1 VRARMHRRR
10 LASGLAACGLVL
22 STIGL
27 VGPRVAASGPFEAP
41 EPAVVMRPFA
51 VEVVPADLGWARVA
65 STFGASGATA
75 PSEDY
80 VLVASA
86 SGVAA
91 VKKVLLS
98 RRVGADGRLRCVS
111 IPRAAPAHEVGGR
124 ASGLIGHAGAAAQ

>member
-1 VRARMHRRR
+1 MPSLLHREDIASFCRETRFGGQLSCIFAQKTVLVWSRARRNR
-10 LASGLAACGLVL
+10 A
-22 STIGL
+22 
-27 VGPRVAASGPFEAP
+27 
-41 EPAVVMRPFA
+41 
-51 VEVVPADLGWARVA
+51 
-65 STFGASGATA
+65 ASGATA